1 MPTEADHFDLS
12 DRLRSLE
19 AVTGSEL
26 AHLSADELLNEL
38 LDRVHDLLGTDTAAV
53 LLLDPSRRH
62 LVATAARGISEEVHQ
77 GVRIPVGQGFAGRI
91 AEQRSPLAID
101 RVAPDTVLNP
111 ILWEK
116 GIRSLLG
123 APLMAGGEV
132 LGVLHVGTWSSRSFT
147 EEDAVLL
154 QLVADRVSLAVQ
166 ARMHQAERAAATTLQ
181 RSLLPE
187 HLPSVPG
194 LELASRYVA
203 GDANGVVGGDWY
215 DVFTLP
221 SGALFA
227 AVGDVVG
234 NGLEAAQS
242 MGRIRSVLRAYAL
255 DVEDPAELMAK
266 LDRQVH
272 YFRPG
277 MSATAWCGVL
287 DRDRRTLRM
296 SSAGHPPPALAEPGH
311 PARILDVPPDAPIG
325 LGSAAGRRTTRMELV
340 EGALLCAYTDGLIE
354 RRGVPLD
361 DGLERL
367 RRAVSANPAE
377 TVCAT
382 VMAELIG
389 SDVPMDD
396 IAVLVLHRLP
406 AHHD

>member
-1 MPTEADHFDLS
+1 
-12 DRLRSLE
+12 
-19 AVTGSEL
+19 
-26 AHLSADELLNEL
+26 
-38 LDRVHDLLGTDTAAV
+38 
-53 LLLDPSRRH
+53 
-62 LVATAARGISEEVHQ
+62 VATAARGISEEVHQ